1 MAIMHN
7 KVLLYKGSIICYNK
21 KRIKNKHNRKEKL
34 IMTTYRYIAPC
45 HFGLE
50 KTLSFEVKKA
60 GGTDIAV
67 SDGRVMF
74 SGGADVCARA
84 NLGLSVAE
92 RVCVVLG
99 QFRARTFD
107 ELFEGIRKLP
117 LSEYIGRYDAF
128 PNSGHSLNSAL
139 KSVPACQ
146 KIIKKAMAVNLGN
159 AYHVGVMP
167 ESGAECRIRFSILK
181 DEVTLMLDTS
191 GTGLHKRGYR
201 RDSNGAPI
209 KETLAA
215 GIIDIA
221 RVRAGEHIVDPFCG
235 SGTFLIEAALK
246 ALNIA
251 PGLKRSFA
259 GERLGF
265 LPENIWRE
273 ARCEAT
279 EAIRRGAEFR
289 AEGYDIDPACAE
301 LAMANARK
309 AGVEKY
315 VSAKC
320 RAVSGFEYP
329 VDPVKII
336 TNPPYGERMLEQEQ
350 AREIYRV
357 MGKRLLPLGENQL
370 YVITSDEEFEEH
382 FGEKAAKNRKLYN
395 GMLLCRL
402 YSYFNKI

>member
-1 MAIMHN
+1 
-7 KVLLYKGSIICYNK
+7 
-21 KRIKNKHNRKEKL
+21 
-34 IMTTYRYIAPC
+34 MTEYRYIAPC

-50 KTLSFEVKKA
+50 KTLSFEVKKI
-60 GGTDIAV
+60 GGTDVSV

-84 NLGLSVAE
+84 NIGLSVAE

-107 ELFEGIRKLP
+107 ELFEGIMKLP
-117 LSEYIGRYDAF
+117 LSEYIGKYDAF
-128 PNSGHSLNSAL
+128 PNSGHSLNSVL

-146 KIIKKAMAVNLGN
+146 KIVKKAMAVNLGK
-159 AYHVGVMP
+159 AYHVNVMP

-221 RVRAGEHIVDPFCG
+221 RVRAGDCIVDPFCG

-273 ARCEAT
+273 ARSEAT

-289 AEGYDIDPACAE
+289 AEGFDIDPACAE
-301 LAMANARK
+301 LAMANAKK

-320 RAVSGFEYP
+320 RAVKDFEYP
-329 VDPVKII
+329 NDPVKII

-357 MGKRLLPLGENQL
+357 MGRKLLPLGENQL
-370 YVITSDEEFEEH
+370 YVITSDEEFEDI

-402 YSYFNKI
+402 YSYYNKNGK

>member
-1 MAIMHN
+1 
-7 KVLLYKGSIICYNK
+7 
-21 KRIKNKHNRKEKL
+21 
-34 IMTTYRYIAPC
+34 MTTYRYIAPC

-50 KTLSFEVKKA
+50 KTLSFEVKKI

-74 SGGADVCARA
+74 SGGADVCAKA
-84 NLGLSVAE
+84 NIGLSVAE

-99 QFRARTFD
+99 QFRAKTFD
-107 ELFEGIRKLP
+107 ELFEGVKKLP
-117 LSEYIGRYDAF
+117 LSDFIGKYDAF
-128 PNSGHSLNSAL
+128 PNTGHSLNSVL

-146 KIIKKAMAVNLGN
+146 KIIKKAMAVNLGR
-159 AYHVGVMP
+159 AYHVNVMA
-167 ESGAECRIRFSILK
+167 ESGAECKIRFSILK

-221 RVRAGEHIVDPFCG
+221 RVRAGDNIVDPFCG
-235 SGTFLIEAALK
+235 SGTFLIESALK

-251 PGLKRSFA
+251 PGLKRYFA
-259 GERLGF
+259 GEQLGF

-273 ARCEAT
+273 ARSEAT
-279 EAIRRGAEFR
+279 EAIRHGAEFH
-289 AEGYDIDPACAE
+289 AEGFDIDPACAE
-301 LAMANARK
+301 LAMANAKK

-315 VSAKC
+315 ITVKC
-320 RAVSGFEYP
+320 RAIRDYERP
-329 VDPVKII
+329 DHPVKII

-350 AREIYRV
+350 ARDIYRE
-357 MGKRLLPLGENQL
+357 MGRKLLPLNGDQL
-370 YVITSDEEFEEH
+370 YVITSDEEFEDI

-402 YSYFNKI
+402 YSFFDKK

>member
-1 MAIMHN
+1 
-7 KVLLYKGSIICYNK
+7 
-21 KRIKNKHNRKEKL
+21 
-34 IMTTYRYIAPC
+34 MTEYRYIAPC

-50 KTLSFEVKKA
+50 KTLSFEVKKI
-60 GGTDIAV
+60 GSTDVSV

-84 NLGLSVAE
+84 NIWLSVAE

-107 ELFEGIRKLP
+107 ELFEGIMKLP
-117 LSEYIGRYDAF
+117 LSEYIGKYDAF
-128 PNSGHSLNSAL
+128 PNSGHSLNSVL

-146 KIIKKAMAVNLGN
+146 KIVKKAMAVNLGK
-159 AYHVGVMP
+159 AYHVNVMP

-221 RVRAGEHIVDPFCG
+221 RVRAGDCIVDPFCG

-273 ARCEAT
+273 ARSEAT

-289 AEGYDIDPACAE
+289 AEGFDIDPACAE
-301 LAMANARK
+301 LAMANAKK

-320 RAVSGFEYP
+320 RAVKDFEYP
-329 VDPVKII
+329 ADPVKII

-357 MGKRLLPLGENQL
+357 MGRKLLPLGENQL
-370 YVITSDEEFEEH
+370 YVITSDEEFEDI

-402 YSYFNKI
+402 YSYYNKIGK